1 MKMLIQ
7 GLTLTSFVVLM
18 STFVLYRGGYFN
30 AYLTSP
36 NGGVAPQKGN
46 IVVQD
51 TTKKKKKRIISS
63 SKSGRVIE
71 IDEPVSPADTTKQ
84 LFPNINIMGG
94 SKSGVIFI
102 PPADTTKQKPKPK
115 PRPRV
120 MSGSKSGEIFTP
132 ERIDTTKQQKKIKPK
147 K

>member
-1 MKMLIQ
+1 MKILIQ

-51 TTKKKKKRIISS
+51 TIKKKKRRIISS
-63 SKSGRVIE
+63 TKSGNVIEIE
-71 IDEPVSPADTTKQ
+71 IDEPVLPADTTKP
-84 LFPNINIMGG
+84 LRIMGG

-102 PPADTTKQKPKPK
+102 PPADTTKQKLKPK

-132 ERIDTTKQQKKIKPK
+132 ERIDTTQQQKKIKPK

>member
-1 MKMLIQ
+1 MKILIQ

-36 NGGVAPQKGN
+36 NGGVAPQKE
-46 IVVQD
+46 IAPQD
-51 TTKKKKKRIISS
+51 TTKKKKRIISS
-63 SKSGRVIE
+63 TKSGRVIE
-71 IDEPVSPADTTKQ
+71 IDEPILPADTTKPLQ
-84 LFPNINIMGG
+84 IMGG

-102 PPADTTKQKPKPK
+102 PPADTTKPKPK

>member
-1 MKMLIQ
+1 MKTIIQ

-30 AYLTSP
+30 ALLTSP

-102 PPADTTKQKPKPK
+102 PPADTTKPNAKPK
-115 PRPRV
+115 RPRV
-120 MSGSKSGEIFTP
+120 MSGSKSGMIFSPAPT
-132 ERIDTTKQQKKIKPK
+132 DTTKQKQKPK

>member
-1 MKMLIQ
+1 MKILIQ

-51 TTKKKKKRIISS
+51 TTKKKKKRIINST
-63 SKSGRVIE
+63 KSGHIIEIE
-71 IDEPVSPADTTKQ
+71 IDEPASPADTTKP
-84 LFPNINIMGG
+84 LRIMGG

-102 PPADTTKQKPKPK
+102 PPADTTKPKPK